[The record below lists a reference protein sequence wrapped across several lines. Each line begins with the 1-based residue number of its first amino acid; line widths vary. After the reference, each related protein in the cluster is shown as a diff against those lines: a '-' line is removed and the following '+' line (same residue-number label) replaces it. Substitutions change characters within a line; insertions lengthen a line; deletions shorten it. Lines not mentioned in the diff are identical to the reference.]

1 MLRRTHPALGAEG
14 KELTRVTR
22 DAAGT
27 VLTVSRAVPGGDE
40 VRLVA
45 NLTPKT
51 QALTLEAPAWRVL
64 LDSDAEMFGGTG
76 TAEPL
81 APYQCLLYE
90 ARR

>member
-1 MLRRTHPALGAEG
+1 MTGRAR
-14 KELTRVTR
+14 TRVWGIACLYNR
-22 DAAGT
+22 RAA
-27 VLTVSRAVPGGDE
+27 PGGDE

-51 QALTLEAPAWRVL
+51 QVLTLAGTAWRVL
-64 LDSDAEMFGGTG
+64 LDSDAELFGGTG
-76 TAEPL
+76 TVEPL

>member
-1 MLRRTHPALGAEG
+1 MRVGTGD
-14 KELTRVTR
+14 KELARTTW
-22 DAAGT
+22 DAATG
-27 VLTVSRAVPGGDE
+27 VLTVTRASTSGDE
-40 VRLVA
+40 LKLVA

-64 LDSDAEMFGGTG
+64 LDSDAESFDGTG
-76 TAEPL
+76 VAEPL